1 MDIKD
6 EDGRYHGLAV
16 IHVKNPFKNHP
27 NQSRRML
34 YSMKKKAAPHPNF
47 TQNAIVVCP
56 KLLFKQKKSALFS
69 NVKASWVTA
78 F

>member
-16 IHVKNPFKNHP
+16 IHVKNPFRNHP
-27 NQSRRML
+27 IQSRRI
-34 YSMKKKAAPHPNF
+34 KKAAQRPNF